1 LTRDK
6 GLPELVT
13 AFQFIR
19 KKLPEAV
26 LLLVG
31 DYEEGDPVPD
41 DIRNVIESEPAI
53 HHGGFTSQVE
63 LYYHVMN
70 IFVLPT
76 HREGFPNT
84 VLEAQA
90 AGLPVITTVATGAVD
105 AIEDGMTGLLTPVG
119 DADKLAA
126 AALLLL
132 SDPVK
137 MQSMGRAGRE
147 RILQKFR
154 NETVWEAL
162 ASLYETMLQ
171 ERGYPLPADSHV
183 EVARCVQAQ

>member
-1 LTRDK
+1 
-6 GLPELVT
+6 
-13 AFQFIR
+13 
-19 KKLPEAV
+19 
-26 LLLVG
+26 
-31 DYEEGDPVPD
+31 
-41 DIRNVIESEPAI
+41 
-53 HHGGFTSQVE
+53 
-63 LYYHVMN
+63 
-70 IFVLPT
+70 
-76 HREGFPNT
+76 
-84 VLEAQA
+84 
-90 AGLPVITTVATGAVD
+90 
-105 AIEDGMTGLLTPVG
+105 MTGLLTPVG